1 MKPPNTL
8 RELEEFYDY
17 NRPKPENT
25 KFPEKV
31 GFIGA
36 LLIITG
42 ICLITWFLI
51 H

>member
-1 MKPPNTL
+1 MEPKNL
-8 RELEEFYDY
+8 AELEYFYDY
-17 NRPKPENT
+17 NKSEPENT
-25 KFPEKV
+25 RFPEKV

-36 LLIITG
+36 FLIITG